1 MNTEVLATKLGLG
14 QMAQVGFVV
23 HDLSKAVEIYEQ
35 TVGIGPFAII
45 DFIPEKSYIKGRAG
59 RIELKIG
66 IAQLTPALSIEL
78 IQVIDGEP
86 YHKDF
91 LREHGQGVQH
101 LGFVTNEYDQVLER
115 AGALGIEVLMWA
127 QTDVPGMGHV
137 RGAYL
142 DTYALMGVL
151 VEIIE
156 IKPFD

>member
-1 MNTEVLATKLGLG
+1 MNTEVLATQLGLG
-14 QMAQVGFVV
+14 QLAQVGFVV
-23 HDLSKAVEIYEQ
+23 HDLAGTIEIYEK
-35 TVGIGPFAII
+35 TIGIGPFAVIE
-45 DFIPEKSYIKGRAG
+45 FIPEKSYIKDRPG

-78 IQVIDGEP
+78 IQVMDGEP

-101 LGFVTNEYDQVLER
+101 LGFMTDEYDRVLER
-115 AGALGIEVLMWA
+115 AEALHIEVLMWA

-142 DTYALMGVL
+142 DTYALLGVL

-156 IKPFD
+156 IKPFE